1 MSGTFNILVAS
12 LGGGFEPVGL
22 LAAIRDPRTV
32 IESSPRIVIKNDLLY
47 VALITGSPSFN
58 LGTTVARLPL
68 DLSTITWQT
77 FVATTNPSDFARPAD
92 ITVDGAGNVV
102 VAGNIFV
109 QFNNLVFPYLL
120 KLNSSGVFQ
129 WHRYINQRGVFNAVT
144 VDASDA
150 IYPVGTGRYVY
161 TTRDD
166 IIVSKYDASGT
177 RQFLRTLTDSGTSTS
192 ASSFGNGVAILNG
205 TNYCVASRVTP
216 SSFDGCLWTLAQ
228 SDGTKVGAVLQNNL
242 ANTAQDGV
250 AVIRGESA
258 DVLYYLVNAYEGA
271 AISGKSTQVL
281 FKFTTAGGFVWQ
293 QALSDNF
300 TLTTVGAAMCMDPSN
315 THVYVVGK
323 TRNAG
328 NTRDEVLVNKWTIDG
343 TLVWQRSVTSPT
355 QELLDPRIAVDS
367 FDNVYITFQSI
378 VHTNGQSGMILKV
391 PGSGAG
397 SGNFAT
403 IGGFRY
409 DYLATN
415 RTVSTGTLTN
425 ANNPVGTQAATDP
438 SITPGST
445 ITAGVTTI
453 SVVPF

>member
-1 MSGTFNILVAS
+1 MSGTLNILIAS

-22 LAAIRDPRTV
+22 LAAIRDPRT
-32 IESSPRIVIKNDLLY
+32 ILESSPRIVIKNDLLY
-47 VALITGSPSFN
+47 VALTTGSPSFN
-58 LGTTVARLPL
+58 FGTTVARLPL

-77 FVATTNPSDFARPAD
+77 FVATTNASDYAQPAAV
-92 ITVDGAGNVV
+92 TVDGAGNVV
-102 VAGNIFV
+102 VAGSIFV
-109 QFNNLVFPYLL
+109 QSNNLTFPYVL
-120 KLNSSGVFQ
+120 KLNSSGAFQ
-129 WHRYINQRGVFNAVT
+129 WHRYINQRGGFNAVT
-144 VDASDA
+144 TDASDA
-150 IYPVGTGRYVY
+150 IYPVGTGRYVFS
-161 TTRDD
+161 TRDD
-166 IIVSKYDASGT
+166 IVVSKYDATGT
-177 RQFLRTLTDSGTSTS
+177 RQFLRVLGDTATSTT
-192 ASSFGNGVAILNG
+192 ASSFGNGVAILNS

-258 DVLYYLVNAYEGA
+258 DTLYYLVNTYDSGA
-271 AISGKSTQVL
+271 LSSKSTQVL
-281 FKFTTAGGFVWQ
+281 LKFTTAGGFVWQ
-293 QALSDNF
+293 RFLADNL
-300 TLTTVGAAMCMDPSN
+300 TLTTIGAAMCMDPSS
-315 THVYVVGK
+315 THVYVVGR
-323 TRNAG
+323 TFSAD

-355 QELLDPRIAVDS
+355 QALLDPRIAVDS
-367 FDNVYITFQSI
+367 FDNVYITFRSV

-409 DYLATN
+409 NYNTTN
-415 RTVSTGTLTN
+415 RTASTDALTT
-425 ANNPVGTQAATDP
+425 ADNPVGTQANSDAA
-438 SITPGST
+438 ITPGNT